1 MKVKQCD
8 KEAGRLLLREIASI
22 ISSAGPGR
30 IAERKGAEAVDKAFA
45 KHRADALEE
54 AAKVAERW
62 IEPIMATPHENSTY
76 ASIASAIRALIGDDD
91 EK

>member
-8 KEAGRLLLREIASI
+8 REAAHELIRGMTLGTQLTLRD
-22 ISSAGPGR
+22 P
-30 IAERKGAEAVDKAFA
+30 KPFYKAFA
-45 KHRADALEE
+45 KHRADELEE

-76 ASIASAIRALIGDDD
+76 ASIASAIRALTGDDD